1 MYPKLRGRRV
11 ITRLEKLP
19 LSAHQTRIRTPI
31 SPSPE
36 PKFETVTRETVETF
50 RGNRTQKVVTSEKR
64 DVLDNFSQ
72 DLANNLQEISYDGTS
87 KNGGTPVREPLSARN
102 KTPSPETTPADKSK
116 SESKFGG
123 LFKSKPKS
131 ESDSAGAE
139 GDFATDCL
147 RAHNDYRRRHGVE
160 PLKLNKKICKYSE
173 EWAKYLASRGIMEH
187 RQNNEYGE
195 NIFCSWSS
203 NANYKVTGTEPVDN
217 WYSEIKDHPFG
228 REPRDLKSVFYL
240 NNFYSR
246 SIKRQLTCS
255 SQTSFPKAS
264 IFLDPLT
271 FTVHVFAAYLTMES
285 HFTQV
290 VWKGSKELGVA
301 VAKSRNGQ
309 IFVVANY
316 SPPGNFIGSFAVNVP
331 PPLGPGSPTTNGV
344 PAITPTPVK
353 TKPEPVSSSDKSFE
367 EEGLRVHNEYRR
379 KHGVPELKINKQE
392 LGRLNLEEVN
402 PHLRGGRVE
411 NHLGKTTPSSPD
423 RDSNLDLPVLGGL
436 AQHDWRVSQLRH
448 RGGCRMCT
456 YATDWAKTLAKED
469 RFGHRPDSKYGENI
483 YCMWNSDPAAKVTAK
498 DACDSWYKEIKD
510 HIFGVEPRMLKSG
523 HFTQMIWK
531 GSQEL
536 GIGLA
541 KSKNGRTLIVANYH
555 PRGNC
560 IGQFAVN
567 VPRPH

>member
-1 MYPKLRGRRV
+1 MRTRVHFFIFIIIIPIIITPAVYGWPAGRPAGTKTRV
-11 ITRLEKLP
+11 STT
-19 LSAHQTRIRTPI
+19 LSTSDWMSIRP
-31 SPSPE
+31 PSPPGEEHFLCPRVLGSTPSRAINSAWRTWTIVFPLLFVVNHNPLWKGVVTSSSLVNQGNGGVYE

-72 DLANNLQEISYDGTS
+72 DLTNNLQEISYDGTS

-217 WYSEIKDHPFG
+217 WYSEIKDHLFG
-228 REPRDLKSVFYL
+228 REPRDLKSG
-240 NNFYSR
+240 
-246 SIKRQLTCS
+246 
-255 SQTSFPKAS
+255 
-264 IFLDPLT
+264 
-271 FTVHVFAAYLTMES
+271 

-331 PPLGPGSPTTNGV
+331 PPIGPGSPTTNGV

-367 EEGLRVHNEYRR
+367 EEGLRLANALIVLSSTAED
-379 KHGVPELKINKQE
+379 GKI
-392 LGRLNLEEVN
+392 EV
-402 PHLRGGRVE
+402 RI
-411 NHLGKTTPSSPD
+411 S
-423 RDSNLDLPVLGGL
+423 
-436 AQHDWRVSQLRH
+436 
-448 RGGCRMCT
+448 MCT

-483 YCMWNSDPAAKVTAK
+483 YCMWSSDPAAKVTAK

-567 VPRPH
+567 VPRPR